1 MNFVTGE
8 FRKDIFCGTNGYLV
22 ALFKVKDTDL
32 LEYKNKTITVV
43 GNFLENREFD
53 TFKLYGHLV
62 EHNKFGEQFNVV
74 KYEKLKKEGKE
85 NIVNFLSS
93 DLFKGIGITKA
104 VNIYKKFKD
113 ESLDIIKNNSEK
125 LFEVKGI
132 SIKDVNVLHDTLI
145 SYENTYNNILKLTD
159 IGFSM
164 SDALKITN
172 IYLSNIDELISRNLY
187 DLYFNLDISFNT
199 IDKIALMNKY
209 SKTDKLRLK
218 SLIIYTFKLVTES
231 IGHIFLYLDE
241 LYKYVIKINKEDIDT
256 KLFLS
261 IMSILIDE
269 KLIIKED
276 KRYYLTN
283 DYLDEVYIAKEVV
296 NRLKNKKITEKDIK
310 IVEEIEEK
318 LNISYN
324 IYQKDAILKSLKNN
338 FLVITGGPG
347 TGKTTVIYGIYR
359 ALKKENPKSKI
370 KLLAPTG
377 RASKRLSELTLEEA
391 STIHRFLEW
400 NKDSNTFSLNEN
412 NKSDASIV
420 IVDEFSMVNNSL
432 FASLLKAL
440 RDNTKIILVGDKDQ
454 LPSVGSGNL
463 LADIISSV
471 DNVVYLKEL
480 YRQAKESSIVKLAY
494 LVLAYL
500 VNENK
505 DYDFTSNEELSII
518 EDLDILDSLK
528 EIAIKHIN
536 DDYKEFQVLVPLY
549 KGSYGINNIN
559 KVLQEVFNKK
569 DILKNEKTINDVIY
583 REKDKVIQ
591 LVNMPDNNVFNG
603 DIGIIEKIT
612 DKEIIID
619 FDGNKVK
626 YTSSTYNSF
635 ALAYAISIHKSQGSE
650 FKTCII
656 PLSTSYSIMLYRKLY
671 YTAITRAKKKLYL
684 LGNKNI
690 LKTAAKNNTSSI
702 RNTYLKEEI
711 KKLKE
716 KSNNY

>member
-1 MNFVTGE
+1 MNFISGE
-8 FRKDIFCGTNGYLV
+8 FKKDIFCGTNGYLV

-43 GNFLENREFD
+43 GNFVENREFD
-53 TFKLYGHLV
+53 SFKLYGNLV

-113 ESLDIIKNNSEK
+113 DSLDVIKNNSEK

-132 SIKDVNVLHDTLI
+132 SIKDVNILHDTLV
-145 SYENTYNNILKLTD
+145 SYESTYSNILKLTD
-159 IGFSM
+159 VGFSM
-164 SDALKITN
+164 NDALKITTV
-172 IYLSNIDELISRNLY
+172 YLSDIDDLINNKLY
-187 DLYFNLDISFNT
+187 ELYFNLDISFNT

-209 SKTDKLRLK
+209 LKTDKLRLK

-241 LYKYVIKINKEDIDT
+241 LYKYVIKINKEEIDT

-261 IMSILIDE
+261 IITSLIDE
-269 KLIIKED
+269 KLLTKED
-276 KRYYLTN
+276 KRYYLTS

-310 IVEEIEEK
+310 IVEEIEDK

-324 IYQKDAILKSLKNN
+324 NNQKDAILQSLKNN

-359 ALKKENPKSKI
+359 ALKKDNPKMKI

-400 NKDSNTFSLNEN
+400 NKDSNTFSLNEH
-412 NKSDASIV
+412 NKSDANII

-432 FASLLKAL
+432 FASLLRAL
-440 RDNTKIILVGDKDQ
+440 KPDTKIILVGDKDQ

-463 LADIISSV
+463 LFDIISSI

-494 LVLAYL
+494 A
-500 VNENK
+500 VNLDKELETESDDELIIK
-505 DYDFTSNEELSII
+505 EEG
-518 EDLDILDSLK
+518 DILDSLK
-528 EIAIKHIN
+528 EIALNHVK

-549 KGSYGINNIN
+549 KGSHGINNIN

-569 DILKNEKTINDVIY
+569 DILKNEKIINDVIY

-612 DKEIIID
+612 DKEILVD

-684 LGNKNI
+684 IGNKNI
-690 LKTAAKNNTSSI
+690 LSLAAKNNTSSI

-711 KKLKE
+711 LKLKE
-716 KSNNY
+716 NEEY

>member
-1 MNFVTGE
+1 MNFISGE
-8 FRKDIFCGTNGYLV
+8 FKKDIFCGTNGYLV

-43 GNFLENREFD
+43 GNFVENREFD
-53 TFKLYGHLV
+53 SFKLYGNLV

-113 ESLDIIKNNSEK
+113 DSLDVIKNNSEK

-132 SIKDVNVLHDTLI
+132 SIKDVNVLHDTLV
-145 SYENTYNNILKLTD
+145 SYESTYSNILKLTD
-159 IGFSM
+159 VGFSM
-164 SDALKITN
+164 NDALKITTV
-172 IYLSNIDELISRNLY
+172 YLSDIDDLINNKLY
-187 DLYFNLDISFNT
+187 ELYFNLDISFNT
-199 IDKIALMNKY
+199 IDKIALRIAY
-209 SKTDKLRLK
+209 LKTDKLRLK

-241 LYKYVIKINKEDIDT
+241 LYKYVIKINKEEIDT

-261 IMSILIDE
+261 IITSLIDE
-269 KLIIKED
+269 KLLTKED
-276 KRYYLTN
+276 KRYYLTS

-310 IVEEIEEK
+310 IVEEIEDK

-324 IYQKDAILKSLKNN
+324 NNQKDAILQSLKNN

-359 ALKKENPKSKI
+359 ALKKDNPKIKI

-400 NKDSNTFSLNEN
+400 NKDSNTFSLNEH
-412 NKSDASIV
+412 NKSDANII

-432 FASLLKAL
+432 FASLLRAL
-440 RDNTKIILVGDKDQ
+440 KPDTKIILVGDKDQ

-463 LADIISSV
+463 LFDIISSI

-494 LVLAYL
+494 A
-500 VNENK
+500 VNLDKELETESDDELIIK
-505 DYDFTSNEELSII
+505 EEG
-518 EDLDILDSLK
+518 DILDSLK
-528 EIAIKHIN
+528 EIALNHVK

-549 KGSYGINNIN
+549 KGSHGINNIN

-569 DILKNEKTINDVIY
+569 DILKNEKIINDVIY

-612 DKEIIID
+612 DKEILVD

-684 LGNKNI
+684 IGNKNI
-690 LKTAAKNNTSSI
+690 LSLAAKNNTSSI

-711 KKLKE
+711 LKLKE
-716 KSNNY
+716 NEEY

>member
-172 IYLSNIDELISRNLY
+172 LYLSNIDELISRNLY

-241 LYKYVIKINKEDIDT
+241 LYKYIIKINKEDIDT

-463 LADIISSV
+463 LADIISSI

-494 LVLAYL
+494 LV
-500 VNENK
+500 NENK
-505 DYDFTSNEELSII
+505 DYDFTSDEELSII

>member
-1 MNFVTGE
+1 MNFISGE
-8 FRKDIFCGTNGYLV
+8 FKKDIFCGTNGYLV

-32 LEYKNKTITVV
+32 VEYKNKTITVV
-43 GNFLENREFD
+43 GNFVENREFD
-53 TFKLYGHLV
+53 SFKLYGNLV
-62 EHNKFGEQFNVV
+62 EHNKFGEQFNVI

-113 ESLDIIKNNSEK
+113 DSLDVIKNNSEK

-145 SYENTYNNILKLTD
+145 SYESTYSNILKLTD
-159 IGFSM
+159 VGFSM
-164 SDALKITN
+164 NDALKITTV
-172 IYLSNIDELISRNLY
+172 YLSDIDDLINNKLY
-187 DLYFNLDISFNT
+187 ELYFNLDISFNT
-199 IDKIALMNKY
+199 IDKIALRIAY
-209 SKTDKLRLK
+209 LKTDKLRLK

-241 LYKYVIKINKEDIDT
+241 LYKYVIKINKEEIDT

-261 IMSILIDE
+261 IITSLIDE
-269 KLIIKED
+269 KLLTKED
-276 KRYYLTN
+276 KRYYLTS

-310 IVEEIEEK
+310 IVEEIEDK

-324 IYQKDAILKSLKNN
+324 NNQKDAILQSLKNN

-359 ALKKENPKSKI
+359 ALKKDNPKMKI

-400 NKDSNTFSLNEN
+400 NKDSNTFSLNEH
-412 NKSDASIV
+412 NKSDTNII

-432 FASLLKAL
+432 FASLLRAL
-440 RDNTKIILVGDKDQ
+440 KPDTKIILVGDKDQ

-463 LADIISSV
+463 LFDIISSI

-494 LVLAYL
+494 A
-500 VNENK
+500 VNLDKELETESDDELIIK
-505 DYDFTSNEELSII
+505 EEG
-518 EDLDILDSLK
+518 DILDSLK
-528 EIAIKHIN
+528 EIALNHVK

-549 KGSYGINNIN
+549 KGSHGINNIN

-569 DILKNEKTINDVIY
+569 DILKNEKIINDVIY

-612 DKEIIID
+612 DKEILVD

-684 LGNKNI
+684 IGNKNI
-690 LKTAAKNNTSSI
+690 LSLAAKNNTSSI

-711 KKLKE
+711 LKLKE
-716 KSNNY
+716 NEEY

>member
-1 MNFVTGE
+1 MNFISGE
-8 FRKDIFCGTNGYLV
+8 FKKDIFCGTNGYLV

-113 ESLDIIKNNSEK
+113 DSLDVIKNNSEK

-132 SIKDVNVLHDTLI
+132 SIKDVNVLHDTLV
-145 SYENTYNNILKLTD
+145 SYESTYSNILKLTD
-159 IGFSM
+159 VGFSM
-164 SDALKITN
+164 NDALKITTV
-172 IYLSNIDELISRNLY
+172 YLSDIDDLINNKLY
-187 DLYFNLDISFNT
+187 ELYFNLDISFNT
-199 IDKIALMNKY
+199 IDKIALRIAY
-209 SKTDKLRLK
+209 LKTDKLRLK

-241 LYKYVIKINKEDIDT
+241 LYKYVIKINKEEIDT

-261 IMSILIDE
+261 IITNLIDE
-269 KLIIKED
+269 KLLTKED
-276 KRYYLTN
+276 KRYYLTS

-310 IVEEIEEK
+310 IVEEIEDK

-324 IYQKDAILKSLKNN
+324 NNQKDAILQSLKNN

-359 ALKKENPKSKI
+359 ALKKDNPKMKI

-400 NKDSNTFSLNEN
+400 NKDSNTFSLNEH
-412 NKSDASIV
+412 NKSDANII

-432 FASLLKAL
+432 FASLLRAL
-440 RDNTKIILVGDKDQ
+440 KPDTKIILVGDKDQ

-463 LADIISSV
+463 LFDIISSI

-494 LVLAYL
+494 A
-500 VNENK
+500 VNLDKELETESDDELIIK
-505 DYDFTSNEELSII
+505 EEG
-518 EDLDILDSLK
+518 DILDSLK
-528 EIAIKHIN
+528 EIALNHVK

-549 KGSYGINNIN
+549 KGSHGINNIN

-569 DILKNEKTINDVIY
+569 DILKNEKIINDVIY

-612 DKEIIID
+612 DKEILVD

-684 LGNKNI
+684 IGNKNI
-690 LKTAAKNNTSSI
+690 LSLAAKNNTSSI

-711 KKLKE
+711 LKLKE
-716 KSNNY
+716 NEEY

>member
-172 IYLSNIDELISRNLY
+172 LYLSNIDELISRNLY

-241 LYKYVIKINKEDIDT
+241 LYKYIIKINKEDIDT

-463 LADIISSV
+463 LADIISSI

-494 LVLAYL
+494 LV
-500 VNENK
+500 NENK
-505 DYDFTSNEELSII
+505 DYDFTSDEELSII
-518 EDLDILDSLK
+518 EDLDILESLK

>member
-1 MNFVTGE
+1 MNFISGE
-8 FRKDIFCGTNGYLV
+8 FKKDIFCGTNGYLV

-43 GNFLENREFD
+43 GNFVENREFD
-53 TFKLYGHLV
+53 SFKLYGNLV

-113 ESLDIIKNNSEK
+113 DSLDVIKNSSEK

-145 SYENTYNNILKLTD
+145 SYESTYSNILKLTD
-159 IGFSM
+159 VGFSM
-164 SDALKITN
+164 NDALKITTV
-172 IYLSNIDELISRNLY
+172 YLSDIDDLINNKLY
-187 DLYFNLDISFNT
+187 ELYFNLDISFNT
-199 IDKIALMNKY
+199 IDKIALRIAY
-209 SKTDKLRLK
+209 LKTDKLRLK

-241 LYKYVIKINKEDIDT
+241 LYKYVIKINKEEIDT

-261 IMSILIDE
+261 IITSLIDE
-269 KLIIKED
+269 KLLTKED
-276 KRYYLTN
+276 KRYYLTS

-310 IVEEIEEK
+310 IVEEIEDK

-324 IYQKDAILKSLKNN
+324 NNQKDAILQSLKNN

-359 ALKKENPKSKI
+359 ALKKDNPKMKI

-400 NKDSNTFSLNEN
+400 NKDSNTFSLNEH
-412 NKSDASIV
+412 NKSDTNII

-432 FASLLKAL
+432 FASLLRAL
-440 RDNTKIILVGDKDQ
+440 KPDTKIILVGDKDQ

-463 LADIISSV
+463 LFDIISSI

-494 LVLAYL
+494 A
-500 VNENK
+500 VNLDKELETESDDELIIK
-505 DYDFTSNEELSII
+505 EEG
-518 EDLDILDSLK
+518 DILDSLK
-528 EIAIKHIN
+528 EIALNHVK

-549 KGSYGINNIN
+549 KGSHGINNIN

-569 DILKNEKTINDVIY
+569 DILKNEKIINDVIY

-612 DKEIIID
+612 DKEILVD

-684 LGNKNI
+684 IGNKNI
-690 LKTAAKNNTSSI
+690 LSLAAKNNTSSI

-711 KKLKE
+711 LKLKE
-716 KSNNY
+716 NEEY

>member
-1 MNFVTGE
+1 MNFISGE
-8 FRKDIFCGTNGYLV
+8 FKKDIFCGTNGYLV

-43 GNFLENREFD
+43 GNFVENREFD
-53 TFKLYGHLV
+53 SFKLYGNLV
-62 EHNKFGEQFNVV
+62 EHNKFGEQFNVI

-113 ESLDIIKNNSEK
+113 DSLDVIKNNSEK

-132 SIKDVNVLHDTLI
+132 SIKDVNVLHDTLV
-145 SYENTYNNILKLTD
+145 SYESTYSNILKLTD
-159 IGFSM
+159 VGFSM
-164 SDALKITN
+164 NDALKITTV
-172 IYLSNIDELISRNLY
+172 YLSDIDDLINNKLY
-187 DLYFNLDISFNT
+187 ELYFNLDISFNT
-199 IDKIALMNKY
+199 IDKIALRIAY
-209 SKTDKLRLK
+209 LKTDKLRLK

-241 LYKYVIKINKEDIDT
+241 LYKYVIKINKEEIDT

-261 IMSILIDE
+261 IITSLIDE
-269 KLIIKED
+269 KLLTKED
-276 KRYYLTN
+276 KRYYLTS

-310 IVEEIEEK
+310 IVEEIEDK

-324 IYQKDAILKSLKNN
+324 NNQKDAILQSLKNN

-359 ALKKENPKSKI
+359 ALKKDNPKIKI

-400 NKDSNTFSLNEN
+400 NKDSNTFSLNEH
-412 NKSDASIV
+412 NKSDTNII

-432 FASLLKAL
+432 FASLLRAL
-440 RDNTKIILVGDKDQ
+440 KPDTKIILVGDKDQ

-463 LADIISSV
+463 LFDIISSI

-494 LVLAYL
+494 A
-500 VNENK
+500 VNLDKELEIESDDELIIK
-505 DYDFTSNEELSII
+505 EEG
-518 EDLDILDSLK
+518 DILDSLK
-528 EIAIKHIN
+528 EIALNHVK

-549 KGSYGINNIN
+549 KGSHGINNIN

-569 DILKNEKTINDVIY
+569 DILKNEKIINDVIY

-612 DKEIIID
+612 DKEILVD

-684 LGNKNI
+684 IGNKNI
-690 LKTAAKNNTSSI
+690 LSLAAKNNTSSI

-711 KKLKE
+711 LKLKE
-716 KSNNY
+716 NEEY

>member
-8 FRKDIFCGTNGYLV
+8 FRKDIFCDTNGYLV

-172 IYLSNIDELISRNLY
+172 LYLSNIDELISRNLY

-241 LYKYVIKINKEDIDT
+241 LYKYVIKINKEDIDI

-324 IYQKDAILKSLKNN
+324 IYQKDAILKSLKSN
-338 FLVITGGPG
+338 FLVI
-347 TGKTTVIYGIYR
+347 
-359 ALKKENPKSKI
+359 
-370 KLLAPTG
+370 
-377 RASKRLSELTLEEA
+377 
-391 STIHRFLEW
+391 
-400 NKDSNTFSLNEN
+400 
-412 NKSDASIV
+412 
-420 IVDEFSMVNNSL
+420 
-432 FASLLKAL
+432 
-440 RDNTKIILVGDKDQ
+440 Q
-454 LPSVGSGNL
+454 
-463 LADIISSV
+463 
-471 DNVVYLKEL
+471 
-480 YRQAKESSIVKLAY
+480 
-494 LVLAYL
+494 
-500 VNENK
+500 
-505 DYDFTSNEELSII
+505 
-518 EDLDILDSLK
+518 
-528 EIAIKHIN
+528 
-536 DDYKEFQVLVPLY
+536 
-549 KGSYGINNIN
+549 
-559 KVLQEVFNKK
+559 
-569 DILKNEKTINDVIY
+569 
-583 REKDKVIQ
+583 
-591 LVNMPDNNVFNG
+591 
-603 DIGIIEKIT
+603 
-612 DKEIIID
+612 
-619 FDGNKVK
+619 
-626 YTSSTYNSF
+626 
-635 ALAYAISIHKSQGSE
+635 
-650 FKTCII
+650 
-656 PLSTSYSIMLYRKLY
+656 
-671 YTAITRAKKKLYL
+671 
-684 LGNKNI
+684 
-690 LKTAAKNNTSSI
+690 
-702 RNTYLKEEI
+702 
-711 KKLKE
+711 
-716 KSNNY
+716 

>member
-172 IYLSNIDELISRNLY
+172 LYLSNIDELISRNLY

-463 LADIISSV
+463 LADIISSI

-494 LVLAYL
+494 LV
-500 VNENK
+500 NENK
-505 DYDFTSNEELSII
+505 DYDFTSDEELSII

>member
-172 IYLSNIDELISRNLY
+172 LYLSNIDELISRNLY

-241 LYKYVIKINKEDIDT
+241 LYKYVIKINKEDIDI

-324 IYQKDAILKSLKNN
+324 IYQKDAILKSLKSN

-494 LVLAYL
+494 LV
-500 VNENK
+500 NENK
-505 DYDFTSNEELSII
+505 DYDFTSDEELSII

>member
-1 MNFVTGE
+1 MNFISGE
-8 FRKDIFCGTNGYLV
+8 FKKDIFCGTNGYLV

-43 GNFLENREFD
+43 GNFVENREFD
-53 TFKLYGHLV
+53 SFKLYGNLV

-113 ESLDIIKNNSEK
+113 DSLDVIKNNSEK

-145 SYENTYNNILKLTD
+145 SYESTYSNILKLTD
-159 IGFSM
+159 VGFSM
-164 SDALKITN
+164 NDALKITTV
-172 IYLSNIDELISRNLY
+172 YLSDIDDLINNKLY
-187 DLYFNLDISFNT
+187 ELYFNLDISFNT
-199 IDKIALMNKY
+199 IDKIALMNSY
-209 SKTDKLRLK
+209 LKTDKLRLK

-241 LYKYVIKINKEDIDT
+241 LYKYVIKINKEEIDT

-261 IMSILIDE
+261 IITSLIDE
-269 KLIIKED
+269 KLLTKED
-276 KRYYLTN
+276 KRYYLTS

-296 NRLKNKKITEKDIK
+296 NRLKNKKITEKDVK
-310 IVEEIEEK
+310 IVEEIEDK

-324 IYQKDAILKSLKNN
+324 NNQKDAILQSLKNN

-359 ALKKENPKSKI
+359 ALKKDNPKMKI

-400 NKDSNTFSLNEN
+400 NKDSNTFSLNEH
-412 NKSDASIV
+412 NKSDANII

-432 FASLLKAL
+432 FASLLRAL
-440 RDNTKIILVGDKDQ
+440 KPDTKIILVGDKDQ

-463 LADIISSV
+463 LFDIISSI

-494 LVLAYL
+494 A
-500 VNENK
+500 VNLDKKLETESDDELIIK
-505 DYDFTSNEELSII
+505 EEG
-518 EDLDILDSLK
+518 DILDSLK
-528 EIAIKHIN
+528 EIALNHVK

-549 KGSYGINNIN
+549 KGSHGINNIN

-569 DILKNEKTINDVIY
+569 DILKNEKIINDVIY

-612 DKEIIID
+612 DKEILVD

-684 LGNKNI
+684 IGNKNI
-690 LKTAAKNNTSSI
+690 LSLAAKNNTSSI

-711 KKLKE
+711 LKLKE
-716 KSNNY
+716 NEEY

>member
-1 MNFVTGE
+1 MNFISGE
-8 FRKDIFCGTNGYLV
+8 FKKDIFCGTNGYLV

-43 GNFLENREFD
+43 GNFVENREFD
-53 TFKLYGHLV
+53 SFKLYGNLV

-113 ESLDIIKNNSEK
+113 DSLDVIKNNSEK

-132 SIKDVNVLHDTLI
+132 SIKDVNVLHDTLV
-145 SYENTYNNILKLTD
+145 SYESTYSNILKLTD
-159 IGFSM
+159 VGFSM
-164 SDALKITN
+164 NDALKITTV
-172 IYLSNIDELISRNLY
+172 YLSDIDDLINNKLY
-187 DLYFNLDISFNT
+187 ELYFNLDISFNA

-209 SKTDKLRLK
+209 LKTDKLRLK

-241 LYKYVIKINKEDIDT
+241 LYKYVIKINKEEIDT

-261 IMSILIDE
+261 IITNLIDE
-269 KLIIKED
+269 KLLTKED
-276 KRYYLTN
+276 KRYYLTS

-310 IVEEIEEK
+310 IVEEIEDK

-324 IYQKDAILKSLKNN
+324 NNQKDAILQSLKNN

-359 ALKKENPKSKI
+359 ALKKDNPKMKI

-400 NKDSNTFSLNEN
+400 NKDSNTFSLNEH
-412 NKSDASIV
+412 NKSDANII

-432 FASLLKAL
+432 FASLLRAL
-440 RDNTKIILVGDKDQ
+440 KPDTKIILVGDKDQ

-463 LADIISSV
+463 LFDIISSI

-494 LVLAYL
+494 A
-500 VNENK
+500 VNLDKKLETESDDELIIK
-505 DYDFTSNEELSII
+505 EEG
-518 EDLDILDSLK
+518 DILDSLK
-528 EIAIKHIN
+528 EIALNHVK

-549 KGSYGINNIN
+549 KGSHGINNIN

-569 DILKNEKTINDVIY
+569 DILKNEKIINDVIY

-612 DKEIIID
+612 DKEILVD

-684 LGNKNI
+684 IGNKNI
-690 LKTAAKNNTSSI
+690 LSLAAKNNTSSI

-711 KKLKE
+711 LKLKE
-716 KSNNY
+716 NEEY

>member
-1 MNFVTGE
+1 MNFISGE
-8 FRKDIFCGTNGYLV
+8 FKKDIFCGTNGYLV

-32 LEYKNKTITVV
+32 VEYKNKTITVV
-43 GNFLENREFD
+43 GNFVENREFD
-53 TFKLYGHLV
+53 SFKLYGNLV

-113 ESLDIIKNNSEK
+113 DSLDVIKNNSEK

-132 SIKDVNVLHDTLI
+132 SIKDVNVLHDTLV
-145 SYENTYNNILKLTD
+145 SYESTYSNILKLTD
-159 IGFSM
+159 VGFSM
-164 SDALKITN
+164 NDALKITTV
-172 IYLSNIDELISRNLY
+172 YLSDIDDLINNKLY
-187 DLYFNLDISFNT
+187 ELYFNLDISFNT
-199 IDKIALMNKY
+199 IDKIALRIAY
-209 SKTDKLRLK
+209 LKTDKLRLK

-241 LYKYVIKINKEDIDT
+241 LYKYVIKINKEEIDT

-261 IMSILIDE
+261 IITNLIDE
-269 KLIIKED
+269 KLLTKED
-276 KRYYLTN
+276 KRYYLTS

-310 IVEEIEEK
+310 IVEEIEDK

-324 IYQKDAILKSLKNN
+324 NNQKDAILQSLKNN

-359 ALKKENPKSKI
+359 ALKKDNPKIKI

-400 NKDSNTFSLNEN
+400 NKDSNTFSLNEH
-412 NKSDASIV
+412 NKSDTNII

-432 FASLLKAL
+432 FASLLRAL
-440 RDNTKIILVGDKDQ
+440 KPDTKIILVGDKDQ

-463 LADIISSV
+463 LFDIISSI

-494 LVLAYL
+494 A
-500 VNENK
+500 VNLDKELETESDDELIIK
-505 DYDFTSNEELSII
+505 EEG
-518 EDLDILDSLK
+518 DILDSLK
-528 EIAIKHIN
+528 EIALNHVK

-549 KGSYGINNIN
+549 KGSHGINNIN

-569 DILKNEKTINDVIY
+569 DILKNEKIINDVIY

-612 DKEIIID
+612 DKEILVD
-619 FDGNKVK
+619 FDSNKVK

-684 LGNKNI
+684 IGNKNI
-690 LKTAAKNNTSSI
+690 LSLAAKNNTSSI

-711 KKLKE
+711 LKLKE
-716 KSNNY
+716 NEEY

>member
-104 VNIYKKFKD
+104 VNIYKKLKD

-494 LVLAYL
+494 LV
-500 VNENK
+500 NENK
-505 DYDFTSNEELSII
+505 DYDFTSDEELSII

>member
-310 IVEEIEEK
+310 IVEEIEDK

-324 IYQKDAILKSLKNN
+324 NNQKDAILQSLKNN

-359 ALKKENPKSKI
+359 ALKKDNPKIKI

-400 NKDSNTFSLNEN
+400 NKDSNTFSLNEH
-412 NKSDASIV
+412 NKSDTNII

-432 FASLLKAL
+432 FASLLRAL
-440 RDNTKIILVGDKDQ
+440 KPDTKIILVGDKDQ

-463 LADIISSV
+463 LFDIIFSI

-494 LVLAYL
+494 A
-500 VNENK
+500 VNLDKELETESDDELIIK
-505 DYDFTSNEELSII
+505 EEG
-518 EDLDILDSLK
+518 DILDSLK
-528 EIAIKHIN
+528 EIALNHVK

-549 KGSYGINNIN
+549 KGSHGINNIN

-569 DILKNEKTINDVIY
+569 DILKNEKIINDVIY

-612 DKEIIID
+612 DKEILVD

-684 LGNKNI
+684 IGNKNI
-690 LKTAAKNNTSSI
+690 LSLAAKNNTSSI

-711 KKLKE
+711 LKLKE
-716 KSNNY
+716 NEEY

>member
-1 MNFVTGE
+1 MNFISGE
-8 FRKDIFCGTNGYLV
+8 FKKDIFCGTNGYLV

-43 GNFLENREFD
+43 GNFVENREFD
-53 TFKLYGHLV
+53 SFKLYGNLV

-113 ESLDIIKNNSEK
+113 DSLDVIKNSSEK

-132 SIKDVNVLHDTLI
+132 SIKDVNVLHDTLV
-145 SYENTYNNILKLTD
+145 SYESTYSNILKLTD
-159 IGFSM
+159 VGFSM
-164 SDALKITN
+164 NDALKITTV
-172 IYLSNIDELISRNLY
+172 YLSDIDDLINNKLY
-187 DLYFNLDISFNT
+187 ELYFNLDISFNT
-199 IDKIALMNKY
+199 IDKIALRIAY
-209 SKTDKLRLK
+209 LKTDKLRLK

-241 LYKYVIKINKEDIDT
+241 LYKYVIKINKEEIDT

-261 IMSILIDE
+261 IITSLIDE
-269 KLIIKED
+269 KLLTKED
-276 KRYYLTN
+276 KRYYLTS

-310 IVEEIEEK
+310 IVEEIEDK

-324 IYQKDAILKSLKNN
+324 NNQKDAILQSLKNN

-359 ALKKENPKSKI
+359 ALKKDNPKMKI

-400 NKDSNTFSLNEN
+400 NKDSNTFSLNEH
-412 NKSDASIV
+412 NKSDANII

-432 FASLLKAL
+432 FASLLRAL
-440 RDNTKIILVGDKDQ
+440 KPDTKIILVGDKDQ

-463 LADIISSV
+463 LFDIISSI

-494 LVLAYL
+494 A
-500 VNENK
+500 VNLDKELETESDDELIIK
-505 DYDFTSNEELSII
+505 EEG
-518 EDLDILDSLK
+518 DILDSLK
-528 EIAIKHIN
+528 EIALNHVK

-549 KGSYGINNIN
+549 KGSHGINNIN

-569 DILKNEKTINDVIY
+569 DILKNEKIINDVIY

-612 DKEIIID
+612 DKEILVD
-619 FDGNKVK
+619 FEGNKVK

-684 LGNKNI
+684 IGNKNI
-690 LKTAAKNNTSSI
+690 LSLAAKNNTSSI

-711 KKLKE
+711 LKLKE
-716 KSNNY
+716 NEEY

>member
-1 MNFVTGE
+1 MNFISGE
-8 FRKDIFCGTNGYLV
+8 FKKDIFCGTNGYLV

-43 GNFLENREFD
+43 GNFVENREFD
-53 TFKLYGHLV
+53 SFKLYGNLV

-113 ESLDIIKNNSEK
+113 DSLDVIKNNSEK

-132 SIKDVNVLHDTLI
+132 SIKDVNVLHDTLV
-145 SYENTYNNILKLTD
+145 SYESTYSNILKLTD
-159 IGFSM
+159 VGFSM
-164 SDALKITN
+164 NDALKITTV
-172 IYLSNIDELISRNLY
+172 YLSDIDDLINNKLY
-187 DLYFNLDISFNT
+187 ELYFNLDISFNT

-209 SKTDKLRLK
+209 LKTDKLRLK

-241 LYKYVIKINKEDIDT
+241 LYKYVIKINKEEIDT

-261 IMSILIDE
+261 IITNLIDE
-269 KLIIKED
+269 KLLTKED
-276 KRYYLTN
+276 KRYYLTS

-310 IVEEIEEK
+310 IVEEIEDK

-324 IYQKDAILKSLKNN
+324 NNQKDAILQSLKNN

-359 ALKKENPKSKI
+359 ALKKDNPKMKI

-400 NKDSNTFSLNEN
+400 NKDSNTFSLNEH
-412 NKSDASIV
+412 NKSDTNII

-432 FASLLKAL
+432 FASLLRAL
-440 RDNTKIILVGDKDQ
+440 KPDTKIILVGDKDQ

-463 LADIISSV
+463 LFDIISSI

-494 LVLAYL
+494 A
-500 VNENK
+500 VNLDK
-505 DYDFTSNEELSII
+505 ELETESDDELII
-518 EDLDILDSLK
+518 KEDGDILDSLK
-528 EIAIKHIN
+528 EIALNHVK

-549 KGSYGINNIN
+549 KGSHGINNIN

-569 DILKNEKTINDVIY
+569 DILKNEKIINDVIY

-612 DKEIIID
+612 DKEILVD

-684 LGNKNI
+684 IGNKNI
-690 LKTAAKNNTSSI
+690 LSLAAKNNTSSI

-711 KKLKE
+711 LKLKE
-716 KSNNY
+716 NEEY

>member
-1 MNFVTGE
+1 MNFISGE
-8 FRKDIFCGTNGYLV
+8 FKKDIFCGTNGYLV

-43 GNFLENREFD
+43 GNFVENREFD
-53 TFKLYGHLV
+53 SFKLYGNLV

-113 ESLDIIKNNSEK
+113 DSLDVIKNNSEK

-132 SIKDVNVLHDTLI
+132 SIKDVNVLHDTLV
-145 SYENTYNNILKLTD
+145 SYESTYSNILKLTD
-159 IGFSM
+159 VGFSM
-164 SDALKITN
+164 NDALKITTV
-172 IYLSNIDELISRNLY
+172 YLSDIDDLINNKLY
-187 DLYFNLDISFNT
+187 ELYFNLDISFNT

-209 SKTDKLRLK
+209 LKTDKLRLK

-241 LYKYVIKINKEDIDT
+241 LYKYVIKINKEEIDT

-261 IMSILIDE
+261 IITSLIDE
-269 KLIIKED
+269 KLLTKED
-276 KRYYLTN
+276 KRYYLTS

-310 IVEEIEEK
+310 IVEEIEDK

-324 IYQKDAILKSLKNN
+324 NNQKDAILQSLKNN

-359 ALKKENPKSKI
+359 ALKKDNPKIKI

-400 NKDSNTFSLNEN
+400 NKDSNTFSLNEH
-412 NKSDASIV
+412 NKSDTNII

-432 FASLLKAL
+432 FASLLRAL
-440 RDNTKIILVGDKDQ
+440 KPDTKIILVGDKDQ

-463 LADIISSV
+463 LFDIIFSI

-494 LVLAYL
+494 A
-500 VNENK
+500 VNLDKELETESDDELIIK
-505 DYDFTSNEELSII
+505 EEG
-518 EDLDILDSLK
+518 DILDSLK
-528 EIAIKHIN
+528 EIALNHVK

-549 KGSYGINNIN
+549 KGSHGINNIN

-569 DILKNEKTINDVIY
+569 DILKNEKIINDVIY

-612 DKEIIID
+612 DKEILVD

-684 LGNKNI
+684 IGNKNI
-690 LKTAAKNNTSSI
+690 LSLAAKNNTSSI

-711 KKLKE
+711 LKLKE
-716 KSNNY
+716 NEEY

>member
-1 MNFVTGE
+1 MNFISGE
-8 FRKDIFCGTNGYLV
+8 FKKDIFCGTNGYLV

-43 GNFLENREFD
+43 GNFVENREFD
-53 TFKLYGHLV
+53 SFKLYGNLV

-132 SIKDVNVLHDTLI
+132 SIKDVNVLHDTLV
-145 SYENTYNNILKLTD
+145 SYESTYSNILKLTD
-159 IGFSM
+159 VGFSM
-164 SDALKITN
+164 NDALKITTV
-172 IYLSNIDELISRNLY
+172 YLSDIDDLINNKLY
-187 DLYFNLDISFNT
+187 ELYFNLDISFNT
-199 IDKIALMNKY
+199 IDKIALRIAY
-209 SKTDKLRLK
+209 LKTDKLRLK

-241 LYKYVIKINKEDIDT
+241 LYKYVIKINKEEIDT

-261 IMSILIDE
+261 IITSLIDE
-269 KLIIKED
+269 KLLTKED
-276 KRYYLTN
+276 KRYYLTS

-310 IVEEIEEK
+310 IVEEIEDK

-324 IYQKDAILKSLKNN
+324 NNQKDAILQSLKNN

-359 ALKKENPKSKI
+359 ALKKDNPKMKI

-400 NKDSNTFSLNEN
+400 NKDSNTFSLNEH
-412 NKSDASIV
+412 NKSDTNII

-432 FASLLKAL
+432 FASLLRAL
-440 RDNTKIILVGDKDQ
+440 KPDTKIILVGDKDQ

-463 LADIISSV
+463 LFDIISSI

-494 LVLAYL
+494 A
-500 VNENK
+500 VNLDKELEIESDDELIIK
-505 DYDFTSNEELSII
+505 EEG
-518 EDLDILDSLK
+518 DILDSLK
-528 EIAIKHIN
+528 EIALNHVK

-549 KGSYGINNIN
+549 KGSHGINNIN

-569 DILKNEKTINDVIY
+569 DILKNEKIINDVIY

-612 DKEIIID
+612 DKEILVD

-684 LGNKNI
+684 IGNKNI
-690 LKTAAKNNTSSI
+690 LSLAAKNNTSSI

-711 KKLKE
+711 LKLKE
-716 KSNNY
+716 NEEY

>member
-1 MNFVTGE
+1 MNFISGE
-8 FRKDIFCGTNGYLV
+8 FKKDIFCGTNGYLV

-43 GNFLENREFD
+43 GNFVENREFD
-53 TFKLYGHLV
+53 SFKLYGNLV
-62 EHNKFGEQFNVV
+62 EHNKFGEQFNVI

-113 ESLDIIKNNSEK
+113 DSLDVIKNNSEK

-145 SYENTYNNILKLTD
+145 SYESTYSNILKLTD
-159 IGFSM
+159 VGFSM
-164 SDALKITN
+164 NDALKITTV
-172 IYLSNIDELISRNLY
+172 YLSDIDDLINNKLY
-187 DLYFNLDISFNT
+187 ELYFNLDISFNT
-199 IDKIALMNKY
+199 IDKIALRIAY
-209 SKTDKLRLK
+209 LKTDKLRLK

-241 LYKYVIKINKEDIDT
+241 LYKYVIKINKEEIDT

-261 IMSILIDE
+261 IITNLIDE
-269 KLIIKED
+269 KLLTRED
-276 KRYYLTN
+276 KRYYLTS

-310 IVEEIEEK
+310 IVEEIEDK

-324 IYQKDAILKSLKNN
+324 NNQKDAILQSLKNN

-359 ALKKENPKSKI
+359 ALKKDNPKIKI

-400 NKDSNTFSLNEN
+400 NKDSNTFSLNEH
-412 NKSDASIV
+412 NKSDANII

-432 FASLLKAL
+432 FASLLRAL
-440 RDNTKIILVGDKDQ
+440 KPDTKIILVGDKDQ

-463 LADIISSV
+463 LFDIISSI

-494 LVLAYL
+494 A
-500 VNENK
+500 VNLDKKLETESDDELIIK
-505 DYDFTSNEELSII
+505 EEG
-518 EDLDILDSLK
+518 DILDSLK
-528 EIAIKHIN
+528 EIALNHVK

-549 KGSYGINNIN
+549 KGSHGINNIN

-569 DILKNEKTINDVIY
+569 DILKNEKIINDVIY

-612 DKEIIID
+612 DKEILVD

-684 LGNKNI
+684 IGNKNI
-690 LKTAAKNNTSSI
+690 LSLAAKNNTSSI

-711 KKLKE
+711 LKLKE
-716 KSNNY
+716 NEEY

>member
-296 NRLKNKKITEKDIK
+296 NRLKNKKIIEKDIK

-400 NKDSNTFSLNEN
+400 NKDSNTFSLNEH
-412 NKSDASIV
+412 NKSDTNII

-432 FASLLKAL
+432 FASLLRAL
-440 RDNTKIILVGDKDQ
+440 KPDTKIILVGDKDQ

-463 LADIISSV
+463 LADIISSI

-494 LVLAYL
+494 A
-500 VNENK
+500 VNLDKELETESDDELIIK
-505 DYDFTSNEELSII
+505 EEG
-518 EDLDILDSLK
+518 DILDSLK
-528 EIAIKHIN
+528 EIALNHVK

-549 KGSYGINNIN
+549 KGSHGINNIN

-569 DILKNEKTINDVIY
+569 DILKNEKIINDVIY

-612 DKEIIID
+612 DKEILVD

-684 LGNKNI
+684 IGNKNI
-690 LKTAAKNNTSSI
+690 LSLAAKNNTSSI

-711 KKLKE
+711 LKLKE
-716 KSNNY
+716 NEEY

>member
-1 MNFVTGE
+1 MNFISGE
-8 FRKDIFCGTNGYLV
+8 FKKDIFCGTNGYLV

-43 GNFLENREFD
+43 GNFVENREFD
-53 TFKLYGHLV
+53 SFKLYGNLV
-62 EHNKFGEQFNVV
+62 EHNKFGEQFNVI

-113 ESLDIIKNNSEK
+113 DSLDVIKNSSEK

-132 SIKDVNVLHDTLI
+132 SIKDVNVLHDTLV
-145 SYENTYNNILKLTD
+145 SYESTYSNILKLTD
-159 IGFSM
+159 VGFSM
-164 SDALKITN
+164 NDALKITTV
-172 IYLSNIDELISRNLY
+172 YLSDIDDLINNKLY
-187 DLYFNLDISFNT
+187 ELYFNLDISFNT
-199 IDKIALMNKY
+199 IDKIALRIAY
-209 SKTDKLRLK
+209 LKTDKLRLK

-241 LYKYVIKINKEDIDT
+241 LYKYVIKINKEEIDT

-261 IMSILIDE
+261 IITNLIDE
-269 KLIIKED
+269 KLLTKED
-276 KRYYLTN
+276 KRYYLTS

-463 LADIISSV
+463 LADIISSI

-494 LVLAYL
+494 LV
-500 VNENK
+500 NENK
-505 DYDFTSNEELSII
+505 DYDFTSDEELSII

>member
-132 SIKDVNVLHDTLI
+132 SIKDVNVLHDTLV
-145 SYENTYNNILKLTD
+145 SYESTYSNILKLTD
-159 IGFSM
+159 VGFSM
-164 SDALKITN
+164 NDALKITTV
-172 IYLSNIDELISRNLY
+172 YLSDIDDLINNKLY
-187 DLYFNLDISFNT
+187 ELYFNLDISFNT

-209 SKTDKLRLK
+209 LKTDKLRLK

-241 LYKYVIKINKEDIDT
+241 LYKYVIKINKEEIDT

-261 IMSILIDE
+261 IITNLIDE
-269 KLIIKED
+269 KLLTKED
-276 KRYYLTN
+276 KRYYLTS

-310 IVEEIEEK
+310 IVEEIEDK

-324 IYQKDAILKSLKNN
+324 NNQKDAILQSLKNN

-359 ALKKENPKSKI
+359 ALKKDNPKMKI

-400 NKDSNTFSLNEN
+400 NKDSNTFSLNEH
-412 NKSDASIV
+412 NKSDTNII

-432 FASLLKAL
+432 FASLLRAL
-440 RDNTKIILVGDKDQ
+440 KPDTKIILVGDKDQ

-463 LADIISSV
+463 LFDIISSI

-494 LVLAYL
+494 A
-500 VNENK
+500 VNLDK
-505 DYDFTSNEELSII
+505 ELETESDDELII
-518 EDLDILDSLK
+518 KEDGDILDSLK
-528 EIAIKHIN
+528 EIALNHVK

-549 KGSYGINNIN
+549 KGSHGINNIN

-569 DILKNEKTINDVIY
+569 DILKNEKIINDVIY

-612 DKEIIID
+612 DKEILVD

-684 LGNKNI
+684 IGNKNI
-690 LKTAAKNNTSSI
+690 LSLAAKNNTSSI

-711 KKLKE
+711 LKLKE
-716 KSNNY
+716 NEEY

>member
-1 MNFVTGE
+1 MNFISGE
-8 FRKDIFCGTNGYLV
+8 FKKDIFCGTNGYLV

-43 GNFLENREFD
+43 GNFVENREFD
-53 TFKLYGHLV
+53 SFKLYGNLV

-113 ESLDIIKNNSEK
+113 DSLDVIKNNSEK

-132 SIKDVNVLHDTLI
+132 SIKDVNVLHDTLV
-145 SYENTYNNILKLTD
+145 SYESTYSNILKLTD
-159 IGFSM
+159 VGFSM
-164 SDALKITN
+164 NDALKITTV
-172 IYLSNIDELISRNLY
+172 YLSDIDDLINNKLY
-187 DLYFNLDISFNT
+187 ELYFNLDISFNT
-199 IDKIALMNKY
+199 IDKIALRIAY
-209 SKTDKLRLK
+209 LKTDKLRLK

-241 LYKYVIKINKEDIDT
+241 LYKYVIKINKEEIDT

-261 IMSILIDE
+261 IITNLIDE
-269 KLIIKED
+269 KLLTKED
-276 KRYYLTN
+276 KRYYLTS

-310 IVEEIEEK
+310 IVEEIEDK

-324 IYQKDAILKSLKNN
+324 NNQKDAILQSLKNN

-359 ALKKENPKSKI
+359 ALKKDNPKIKI

-400 NKDSNTFSLNEN
+400 NKDSNTFSLNEH
-412 NKSDASIV
+412 NKSDTNII

-432 FASLLKAL
+432 FASLLRAL
-440 RDNTKIILVGDKDQ
+440 KPDTKIILVGDKDQ

-463 LADIISSV
+463 LFDIISSI

-494 LVLAYL
+494 A
-500 VNENK
+500 VNLDKELETESDDELIIK
-505 DYDFTSNEELSII
+505 EEG
-518 EDLDILDSLK
+518 DILDSLK
-528 EIAIKHIN
+528 EIALNHLK

-549 KGSYGINNIN
+549 KGSHGINNIN

-569 DILKNEKTINDVIY
+569 DILKNEKIINDVIY

-612 DKEIIID
+612 DKEILVD
-619 FDGNKVK
+619 FDSNKVK

-684 LGNKNI
+684 IGNKNI
-690 LKTAAKNNTSSI
+690 LSLAAKNNTSSI

-711 KKLKE
+711 LKLKE
-716 KSNNY
+716 NEEY

>member
-172 IYLSNIDELISRNLY
+172 LYLSNIDELISRNLY

-218 SLIIYTFKLVTES
+218 SLIIYSFKLVTES

-324 IYQKDAILKSLKNN
+324 IYQKDAILKSLKSN

-359 ALKKENPKSKI
+359 ALKKDNPKSKI

-494 LVLAYL
+494 LV
-500 VNENK
+500 NENK
-505 DYDFTSNEELSII
+505 DYDFTSDEELSII

>member
-1 MNFVTGE
+1 MNFISGE
-8 FRKDIFCGTNGYLV
+8 FKKDIFCGTNGYLV

-43 GNFLENREFD
+43 GNFVENREFD
-53 TFKLYGHLV
+53 SFKLYGNLV

-132 SIKDVNVLHDTLI
+132 SIKDVNVLHDTLV
-145 SYENTYNNILKLTD
+145 SYESTYSNILKLTD
-159 IGFSM
+159 VGFSM
-164 SDALKITN
+164 NDALKITTV
-172 IYLSNIDELISRNLY
+172 YLSDIDDLINNKLY
-187 DLYFNLDISFNT
+187 ELYFNLDISFNT

-209 SKTDKLRLK
+209 LKTDKLRLK

-241 LYKYVIKINKEDIDT
+241 LYKYVIKINKEEIDT

-261 IMSILIDE
+261 IITNLIDE
-269 KLIIKED
+269 KLLTKED
-276 KRYYLTN
+276 KRYYLTS

-310 IVEEIEEK
+310 IVEEIEDK

-324 IYQKDAILKSLKNN
+324 NNQKDAILQSLKNN

-347 TGKTTVIYGIYR
+347 TGKTTVIYGIYI
-359 ALKKENPKSKI
+359 ALKKDNPKMKI

-400 NKDSNTFSLNEN
+400 NKDSNTFSLNEH
-412 NKSDASIV
+412 NKSDTNII

-432 FASLLKAL
+432 FASLLRAL
-440 RDNTKIILVGDKDQ
+440 KSDTKIILVGDKDQ

-463 LADIISSV
+463 LFDIISSI

-494 LVLAYL
+494 A
-500 VNENK
+500 VNLDKKLETESDDELIIK
-505 DYDFTSNEELSII
+505 EEG
-518 EDLDILDSLK
+518 DILDSLK
-528 EIAIKHIN
+528 EIALNHVK

-549 KGSYGINNIN
+549 KGSHGINNIN

-569 DILKNEKTINDVIY
+569 DILKNEKIINDVIY

-612 DKEIIID
+612 DKEILVD
-619 FDGNKVK
+619 FDSNKVK

-684 LGNKNI
+684 IGNKNI
-690 LKTAAKNNTSSI
+690 LSLAAKNNTSSI

-711 KKLKE
+711 LKLKE
-716 KSNNY
+716 NEEY

>member
-172 IYLSNIDELISRNLY
+172 LYLSNIDELISRNLY

-324 IYQKDAILKSLKNN
+324 IYQKDAILKSLKSN

-494 LVLAYL
+494 LV
-500 VNENK
+500 NENK
-505 DYDFTSNEELSII
+505 DYDFTSDEELSII

>member
-1 MNFVTGE
+1 MNFISGE
-8 FRKDIFCGTNGYLV
+8 FKKDIFCGTNGYLV

-43 GNFLENREFD
+43 GNFVENREFD
-53 TFKLYGHLV
+53 SFKLYGNLV
-62 EHNKFGEQFNVV
+62 EHNKFGEQFNVI

-113 ESLDIIKNNSEK
+113 DSLDVIKNSSEK

-145 SYENTYNNILKLTD
+145 SYESTYSNILKLTD
-159 IGFSM
+159 VGFSM
-164 SDALKITN
+164 NDALKITTV
-172 IYLSNIDELISRNLY
+172 YLSDIDDLINNKLY
-187 DLYFNLDISFNT
+187 ELYFNLDISFNT

-209 SKTDKLRLK
+209 LKTDKLRLK

-241 LYKYVIKINKEDIDT
+241 LYKYVIKINKEEIDT

-261 IMSILIDE
+261 IITNLIDE
-269 KLIIKED
+269 KLLTKED
-276 KRYYLTN
+276 KRYYLTS

-310 IVEEIEEK
+310 IVEEIEDK

-324 IYQKDAILKSLKNN
+324 NNQKDAILQSLKNN

-359 ALKKENPKSKI
+359 ALKKDNPKMKI

-400 NKDSNTFSLNEN
+400 NKDSNTFSLNEH
-412 NKSDASIV
+412 NKSDANII

-432 FASLLKAL
+432 FASLLRAL
-440 RDNTKIILVGDKDQ
+440 KPDTKIILVGDKDQ

-463 LADIISSV
+463 LFDIISSI

-494 LVLAYL
+494 A
-500 VNENK
+500 VNLDKELETESDDELIIK
-505 DYDFTSNEELSII
+505 EEG
-518 EDLDILDSLK
+518 DILDSLK
-528 EIAIKHIN
+528 EIALNHLK

-549 KGSYGINNIN
+549 KGSHGINNIN

-569 DILKNEKTINDVIY
+569 DILKNEKIINDVIY

-612 DKEIIID
+612 DKEILVD

-684 LGNKNI
+684 IGNKNI
-690 LKTAAKNNTSSI
+690 LSLAAKNNTSSI

-711 KKLKE
+711 LKLKE
-716 KSNNY
+716 NEEY

>member
-1 MNFVTGE
+1 MNFISGE
-8 FRKDIFCGTNGYLV
+8 FKKDIFCGTNGYLV

-43 GNFLENREFD
+43 GNFVENREFD
-53 TFKLYGHLV
+53 SFKLYGNLV

-113 ESLDIIKNNSEK
+113 DSLDVIKNSSEK

-145 SYENTYNNILKLTD
+145 SYESTYSNILKLTD
-159 IGFSM
+159 VGFSM
-164 SDALKITN
+164 NDALKITTV
-172 IYLSNIDELISRNLY
+172 YLSDIDDLINNKLY
-187 DLYFNLDISFNT
+187 ELYFNLDISFNT

-209 SKTDKLRLK
+209 LKTDKLRLK

-241 LYKYVIKINKEDIDT
+241 LYKYVIKINKEEIDT

-261 IMSILIDE
+261 IITNLIDE
-269 KLIIKED
+269 KLLTKED
-276 KRYYLTN
+276 KRYYLTS

-310 IVEEIEEK
+310 IVEEIEDK

-324 IYQKDAILKSLKNN
+324 NNQKDAILQSLKNN

-359 ALKKENPKSKI
+359 ALKKDNPKMKI

-400 NKDSNTFSLNEN
+400 NKDSNTFSLNEH
-412 NKSDASIV
+412 NKSDTNII

-432 FASLLKAL
+432 FASLLRAL
-440 RDNTKIILVGDKDQ
+440 KPDTKIILVGDKDQ

-463 LADIISSV
+463 LFDIISSI

-494 LVLAYL
+494 A
-500 VNENK
+500 VNLDKELETESDDELIIK
-505 DYDFTSNEELSII
+505 EEG
-518 EDLDILDSLK
+518 DILDSLK
-528 EIAIKHIN
+528 EIALNHVK

-549 KGSYGINNIN
+549 KGSHGINNIN

-569 DILKNEKTINDVIY
+569 DILKNEKIINDVIY

-612 DKEIIID
+612 DKEILVD

-684 LGNKNI
+684 IGNKNI
-690 LKTAAKNNTSSI
+690 LSLAAKNNTSSI

-711 KKLKE
+711 LKLKE
-716 KSNNY
+716 NEEY

>member
-1 MNFVTGE
+1 MNFISGE
-8 FRKDIFCGTNGYLV
+8 FKKDIFCGTNGYLV

-32 LEYKNKTITVV
+32 VEYKNKTITVV
-43 GNFLENREFD
+43 GNFVENREFD
-53 TFKLYGHLV
+53 SFKLYGNLV
-62 EHNKFGEQFNVV
+62 EHNKFGEQFNVI

-113 ESLDIIKNNSEK
+113 DSLDVIKNNSEK

-132 SIKDVNVLHDTLI
+132 SIKDVNVLHDTLV
-145 SYENTYNNILKLTD
+145 SYESTYSNILKLTD
-159 IGFSM
+159 VGFSM
-164 SDALKITN
+164 NDALKITTV
-172 IYLSNIDELISRNLY
+172 YLSDIDDLINNKLY
-187 DLYFNLDISFNT
+187 ELYFNLDISFNT

-209 SKTDKLRLK
+209 LKTDKLRLK

-241 LYKYVIKINKEDIDT
+241 LYKYVIKINKEEIDT

-261 IMSILIDE
+261 IITSLIDE
-269 KLIIKED
+269 KLLTKED
-276 KRYYLTN
+276 KRYYLTS

-310 IVEEIEEK
+310 IVEDIEDK

-324 IYQKDAILKSLKNN
+324 NNQKDAILQSLKNN

-359 ALKKENPKSKI
+359 ALKKDNPKMKI

-400 NKDSNTFSLNEN
+400 NKDSNTFSLNEH
-412 NKSDASIV
+412 NKSDANII

-432 FASLLKAL
+432 FASLLRAL
-440 RDNTKIILVGDKDQ
+440 KPDTKIILVGDKDQ

-463 LADIISSV
+463 LFDIISSI

-494 LVLAYL
+494 A
-500 VNENK
+500 VNLDKELETESDDELIIK
-505 DYDFTSNEELSII
+505 EEG
-518 EDLDILDSLK
+518 DILDSLK
-528 EIAIKHIN
+528 EMALNHVK

-549 KGSYGINNIN
+549 KGSHGINNIN

-569 DILKNEKTINDVIY
+569 DILKNEKIINDVIY

-612 DKEIIID
+612 DKEILVD

-684 LGNKNI
+684 IGNKNI
-690 LKTAAKNNTSSI
+690 LTLAAKNNTSSI

-711 KKLKE
+711 LKLKE
-716 KSNNY
+716 NEEY

>member
-145 SYENTYNNILKLTD
+145 SYENTYNNILKITD

-172 IYLSNIDELISRNLY
+172 LYLSNIDELISRNLY

-324 IYQKDAILKSLKNN
+324 IYQKDAILKSLKSN

-440 RDNTKIILVGDKDQ
+440 KDNTKIILVGDKDQ

-463 LADIISSV
+463 LADIISSI

-494 LVLAYL
+494 LV
-500 VNENK
+500 NENK
-505 DYDFTSNEELSII
+505 DYDFTSDEELSII

>member
-338 FLVITGGPG
+338 LLVITGGPG

-463 LADIISSV
+463 LADIISSI

-494 LVLAYL
+494 LV
-500 VNENK
+500 NENK
-505 DYDFTSNEELSII
+505 DYDFTSDEELSII
-518 EDLDILDSLK
+518 EDLDILESLK

>member
-1 MNFVTGE
+1 MNFISGE
-8 FRKDIFCGTNGYLV
+8 FKKDIFCGTNGYLV

-32 LEYKNKTITVV
+32 LEYQNKTITVV
-43 GNFLENREFD
+43 GNFVENREFD
-53 TFKLYGHLV
+53 SFKLYGNLV
-62 EHNKFGEQFNVV
+62 EHNKFGEQFNVI

-113 ESLDIIKNNSEK
+113 DSLDVIKNNSEK

-132 SIKDVNVLHDTLI
+132 SIKDVNILHDTLI
-145 SYENTYNNILKLTD
+145 SYESTYSNILKLTD
-159 IGFSM
+159 VGFSM
-164 SDALKITN
+164 NDALKITTV
-172 IYLSNIDELISRNLY
+172 YLSDIDDLINNKLY
-187 DLYFNLDISFNT
+187 ELYFNLDISFNT
-199 IDKIALMNKY
+199 IDKIALRIAY
-209 SKTDKLRLK
+209 LKTDKLRLK

-241 LYKYVIKINKEDIDT
+241 LYKYVIKINKEEIDT

-261 IMSILIDE
+261 IITNLIDE
-269 KLIIKED
+269 KLLTKED
-276 KRYYLTN
+276 KRYYLTS

-310 IVEEIEEK
+310 IVEEIEDK

-324 IYQKDAILKSLKNN
+324 NNQKDAILQSLKNN

-359 ALKKENPKSKI
+359 ALKKDNPKMKI

-400 NKDSNTFSLNEN
+400 NKDSNTFSLNEH
-412 NKSDASIV
+412 NKSDTNII

-432 FASLLKAL
+432 FASLLRAL
-440 RDNTKIILVGDKDQ
+440 KPDTKIILVGDKDQ

-463 LADIISSV
+463 LFDIISSI

-494 LVLAYL
+494 A
-500 VNENK
+500 VNLDKELETESDDELIIK
-505 DYDFTSNEELSII
+505 EEG
-518 EDLDILDSLK
+518 DILDSLK
-528 EIAIKHIN
+528 EIALNHVK

-549 KGSYGINNIN
+549 KGSHGINNIN

-569 DILKNEKTINDVIY
+569 DILKNEKIINDVIY

-612 DKEIIID
+612 DKEILVD

-684 LGNKNI
+684 IGNKNI
-690 LKTAAKNNTSSI
+690 LSLAAKNNTSSI

-711 KKLKE
+711 LKLKE
-716 KSNNY
+716 NEEY

>member
-145 SYENTYNNILKLTD
+145 SYENTYNNILKITD

-172 IYLSNIDELISRNLY
+172 LYLSNIDELISRNLY

-324 IYQKDAILKSLKNN
+324 IYQKDAILKSLKSN

-494 LVLAYL
+494 LV
-500 VNENK
+500 NENK
-505 DYDFTSNEELSII
+505 DYDFTSDEELSII

>member
-1 MNFVTGE
+1 MNFISGE
-8 FRKDIFCGTNGYLV
+8 FKKDIFCGTNGYLV

-43 GNFLENREFD
+43 GNFVENREFD
-53 TFKLYGHLV
+53 SFKLYGNLV
-62 EHNKFGEQFNVV
+62 EHNKFGEQFNVI

-113 ESLDIIKNNSEK
+113 DSLDVIKNNSEK

-132 SIKDVNVLHDTLI
+132 SIKDVNVLHDTLV
-145 SYENTYNNILKLTD
+145 SYESTYSNILKLTD
-159 IGFSM
+159 VGFSM
-164 SDALKITN
+164 NDALKITTV
-172 IYLSNIDELISRNLY
+172 YLSDIDDLINNKLY
-187 DLYFNLDISFNT
+187 ELYFNLDISFNT
-199 IDKIALMNKY
+199 IDKIALRIAY
-209 SKTDKLRLK
+209 LKTDKLRLK

-241 LYKYVIKINKEDIDT
+241 LYKYVIKINKEEIDT

-261 IMSILIDE
+261 IITSLIDE
-269 KLIIKED
+269 KLLTKED
-276 KRYYLTN
+276 KRYYLTS

-310 IVEEIEEK
+310 IVEEIEDK

-324 IYQKDAILKSLKNN
+324 NNQKDAILQSLKNN

-359 ALKKENPKSKI
+359 ALKKDNPKMKI

-400 NKDSNTFSLNEN
+400 NKDSNTFSLNEH
-412 NKSDASIV
+412 NKSDTNII

-432 FASLLKAL
+432 FASLLRAL
-440 RDNTKIILVGDKDQ
+440 KPDTKIILVGDKDQ

-463 LADIISSV
+463 LFDIISSI

-494 LVLAYL
+494 A
-500 VNENK
+500 VNLDKKLETESDDELIIK
-505 DYDFTSNEELSII
+505 EEG
-518 EDLDILDSLK
+518 DILDSLK
-528 EIAIKHIN
+528 EIALNHVK

-549 KGSYGINNIN
+549 KGSHGINNIN

-569 DILKNEKTINDVIY
+569 DILKNEKIINDVIY

-612 DKEIIID
+612 DKEILVD

-684 LGNKNI
+684 IGNKNI
-690 LKTAAKNNTSSI
+690 LSLAAKNNTSSI

-711 KKLKE
+711 LKLKE
-716 KSNNY
+716 NEEY

>member
-241 LYKYVIKINKEDIDT
+241 LYTYVIKINKEDIDT

-338 FLVITGGPG
+338 LLVITGGPG

-494 LVLAYL
+494 LV
-500 VNENK
+500 NENK
-505 DYDFTSNEELSII
+505 DYDFTSDEELSII

>member
-172 IYLSNIDELISRNLY
+172 LYLSNIDELISRNLY

-338 FLVITGGPG
+338 LLVITGGPG

-463 LADIISSV
+463 LADIISSI

-494 LVLAYL
+494 LV
-500 VNENK
+500 NENK
-505 DYDFTSNEELSII
+505 DYDFTSDEELSII

>member
-62 EHNKFGEQFNVV
+62 EHNKFGEQFNVI

-172 IYLSNIDELISRNLY
+172 LYLSNIDELISRNLY

-241 LYKYVIKINKEDIDT
+241 LYKYVIKINKEDIDI

-324 IYQKDAILKSLKNN
+324 IYQKDAILKSLKSN

-494 LVLAYL
+494 LV
-500 VNENK
+500 NENK
-505 DYDFTSNEELSII
+505 DYDFTSDEELSII

>member
-463 LADIISSV
+463 LADIIFSV

-494 LVLAYL
+494 LV
-500 VNENK
+500 NENK
-505 DYDFTSNEELSII
+505 DYDFTSDEELSII
-518 EDLDILDSLK
+518 EDLDILDALK